1 MREFLLLLSKGR
13 TTADF
18 DSCNAYAA
26 GRLDIACRFI
36 TNCLCISNSIRSD
49 TIVHIAL
56 NGPKDPPKMITIE
69 GNKITGLK
77 PDEKSALILIKSA
90 LVKKLKGVEECE
102 ASPGLKVSKMSFEAF
117 LKQKKDAKL
126 YYLHESGAD
135 IRSENFTG
143 NSLFIIGDYSGLPGK
158 AEMFVSRL
166 CAESISLGPKT
177 LLASQCATIIHNEL
191 DRKGN

>member
-36 TNCLCISNSIRSD
+36 TSCLCISNSIRSD

-69 GNKITGLK
+69 GGKISLYLGTFLYPNKEINNRFAPILKTAMTNNIEATNTPPTIT
-77 PDEKSALILIKSA
+77 IKSWIVFNFKRKA
-90 LVKKLKGVEECE
+90 IEIV
-102 ASPGLKVSKMSFEAF
+102 AYP
-117 LKQKKDAKL
+117 AK
-126 YYLHESGAD
+126 
-135 IRSENFTG
+135 
-143 NSLFIIGDYSGLPGK
+143 P
-158 AEMFVSRL
+158 
-166 CAESISLGPKT
+166 
-177 LLASQCATIIHNEL
+177 
-191 DRKGN
+191 